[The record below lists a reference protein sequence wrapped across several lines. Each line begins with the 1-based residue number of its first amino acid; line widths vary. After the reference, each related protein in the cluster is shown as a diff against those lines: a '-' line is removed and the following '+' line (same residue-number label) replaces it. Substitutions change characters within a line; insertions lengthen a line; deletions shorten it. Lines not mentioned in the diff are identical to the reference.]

1 MSGFKLTT
9 ARAFERKAAK
19 NGQPMFNLKAANNEV
34 IGTSETY
41 SSEAARDNGIASVK
55 KNAPRRPLMIRRDAE
70 LCRLPA
76 TAPMM
81 EQ

>member
-34 IGTSETY
+34 IGTSET
-41 SSEAARDNGIASVK
+41 ALALRDLRK
-55 KNAPRRPLMIRRDAE
+55 
-70 LCRLPA
+70 
-76 TAPMM
+76 
-81 EQ
+81 